1 MQLETKLI
9 NIIIV
14 VIMSD
19 IKKEYDFSKAQRI
32 TDFENGK
39 FFINSEDIKTPI
51 YLDKKILSELEI
63 LSKQSETSI
72 SEIANEILSKYL
84 ISK

>member
-1 MQLETKLI
+1 
-9 NIIIV
+9 
-14 VIMSD
+14 MSD
-19 IKKEYDFSKAQRI
+19 IKKEYDFSKAQKI
-32 TDFENGK
+32 TDFENRK
-39 FFINSEDIKTPI
+39 SFINNEAIQTPI

-84 ISK
+84 MSK